1 MAMASP
7 AASQSLV
14 KSDANGGLHTHIDFS
29 LRDVS
34 DQLNGSQ
41 GAYRIE
47 LKLIESAANSE
58 VSVSYAAKP
67 VVIVFNQGLEE
78 AEFEHAVEAL
88 EDSHEAAEYDDTTG
102 ILSIPEVEAFGKH
115 YKIQLNNQGD
125 FLFQL
130 IEAHEVSDE
139 DGHVHESGNFCLLA
153 NLLMNRGEVT
163 GFRPLPLPN
172 CWISG
177 L

>member
-1 MAMASP
+1 MISF
-7 AASQSLV
+7 
-14 KSDANGGLHTHIDFS
+14 KGTHFAKDVILYAVFFYVRYGVS
-29 LRDVS
+29 YRDLEEIMEERGVNV
-34 DQLNGSQ
+34 DP
-41 GAYRIE
+41 
-47 LKLIESAANSE
+47 AANSE